1 MKKKTGKKIIERIHK
16 PYIFNAEKMRKRDKI
31 IGFFEGSKE

>member
-1 MKKKTGKKIIERIHK
+1 MKKTNKKTKEREHI
-16 PYIFNAEKMRKRDKI
+16 PYVFNAEKMRKRDKI